1 MAELAD
7 ALDSKSSGSDTV
19 RVRPPLPAPDS
30 NSPQALDLSG
40 FAGCSLCSALLCS
53 VPRTSQICR
62 FQADFRRDIEH
73 YAEGYTPKIAL
84 ADATFEVKFRCVY
97 QHSRSINKSSFFTNI
112 YNLLPLQAY
121 LEIGKKPNVI
131 KKNGTAAQAIIRVNI
146 KSSVK
151 KTN

>member
-1 MAELAD
+1 MVAIPCGFDPRFRHQTLTARKPLIYRGLRAVLYALHSYVVSLAH
-7 ALDSKSSGSDTV
+7 
-19 RVRPPLPAPDS
+19 
-30 NSPQALDLSG
+30 Q
-40 FAGCSLCSALLCS
+40 
-53 VPRTSQICR
+53 QICR